1 MKRGRPQGAAEGAL
15 KARIVAAAASEFAR
29 AGYEG
34 ARIEAIAGKAGCN
47 RAMIYFYFDGKR
59 GLFEAALNAAADQRT
74 AQIEGQPE
82 TLGDGL
88 IYWFRRN
95 LADPERIRLV
105 MQEALADLPA
115 DARPTHRRAYLDQQL
130 GVVRAFQG
138 AGLLR
143 ADLDPRHL
151 LTLFLA
157 VTSFP
162 ACFPKVAG
170 AALGVEGDEAALRR
184 TWEDGLRDLAAL
196 LGPTAQEGAN

>member
-1 MKRGRPQGAAEGAL
+1 MTTDLCKPRGRPKGAAGGAL
-15 KARIVAAAASEFAR
+15 KARIVAAAAAEFAR

-34 ARIEAIAGKAGCN
+34 ARIEAIARRAGCN

-59 GLFEAALNAAADQRT
+59 GLFEAALNAVADQRA
-74 AQIEGQPE
+74 AQIGAQPG
-82 TLGDGL
+82 TLADGL
-88 IYWFRRN
+88 IYWFRQN
-95 LADPERIRLV
+95 LADPERVRLV

-115 DARPTHRRAYLDQQL
+115 DAQPAHRSAYLDQQL
-130 GVVRAFQG
+130 GSIRAFQA

-157 VTSFP
+157 LTSFP

-170 AALGVEGDEAALRR
+170 AALAAGGDEGALRAR
-184 TWEDGLRDLAAL
+184 WEDCLREVAAL
-196 LGPTAQEGAN
+196 LG

>member
-1 MKRGRPQGAAEGAL
+1 MRRGRPKGAAEGAL
-15 KARIVAAAASEFAR
+15 KARLVAAAAAEFAR

-34 ARIEAIAGKAGCN
+34 ARIEAIARKAGCN
-47 RAMIYFYFDGKR
+47 RAMVYFYFAGKR
-59 GLFEAALNAAADQRT
+59 GLFEAALNAVADERT
-74 AQIEGQPE
+74 AQIEGQPR
-82 TLGDGL
+82 TLADGL
-88 IYWFRRN
+88 IYWFRQN

-115 DARPTHRRAYLDQQL
+115 DTQPTHRRAYLDRQL
-130 GVVRAFQG
+130 GTVQAFQA

-162 ACFPKVAG
+162 ACFPKVAD
-170 AALGVEGDEAALRR
+170 AALGAAGDEAALRAR
-184 TWEDGLRDLAAL
+184 WEDCLREVAAL
-196 LGPTAQEGAN
+196 LA

>member
-1 MKRGRPQGAAEGAL
+1 MPTDLCKPRGRPKGAAGGAL
-15 KARIVAAAASEFAR
+15 KARIVAAAAAEFAR

-34 ARIEAIAGKAGCN
+34 ARIEAIARKAGCN

-74 AQIEGQPE
+74 AQMEGQPG
-82 TLGDGL
+82 TLADGL

-105 MQEALADLPA
+105 MQEALADLPSNA
-115 DARPTHRRAYLDQQL
+115 QPSHRRAYLDQQL
-130 GVVRAFQG
+130 GTVRAFQA

-162 ACFPKVAG
+162 ACFPKVAD
-170 AALGVEGDEAALRR
+170 AALGAGGDEAAMRMR
-184 TWEDGLRDLAAL
+184 WEEGLRDLAAL
-196 LGPTAQEGAN
+196 LA

>member
-1 MKRGRPQGAAEGAL
+1 MKRGRPKGAAEGAL
-15 KARIVAAAASEFAR
+15 KARIVAAAGAEFAR

-34 ARIEAIAGKAGCN
+34 ARLETIARKAGCN

-59 GLFEAALNAAADQRT
+59 GLFEAALNAVADQRT
-74 AQIEGQPE
+74 AQIEGQPR
-82 TLGDGL
+82 TLADGL
-88 IYWFRRN
+88 IYWFRQN

-115 DARPTHRRAYLDQQL
+115 DTQPPRRRAYLEQQL
-130 GVVRAFQG
+130 ATVRAFQV

-143 ADLDPRHL
+143 ADFDPRHL

-162 ACFPKVAG
+162 ACFPKVAET
-170 AALGVEGDEAALRR
+170 ALGAEGDEAALRAR
-184 TWEDGLRDLAAL
+184 WEDCLRDLAAL
-196 LGPTAQEGAN
+196 LA